1 MAAWAGLAEDRRSS
15 ATCVIILLYTR
26 KFVSR
31 KTPWAAELMQDKPI
45 NKATMKRIFLLFSLL
60 LGVLSA
66 WAYDVELDG
75 IFYNLD
81 KENKTASV
89 ASYSYK
95 GAVVIPETIS
105 VDGKAYTVTSLGE
118 YCFSGCWGLTSITI
132 PNSVTRI
139 GEYCFSSC
147 GGLESIVVESGNT
160 VYDSRENCNAIIETA
175 TNTMLSGCRNTTIPN
190 SVTSLG
196 DGCFSG
202 CSGLTSITIPSS
214 VTSLGEYC
222 FSDCSGLTSITIPN
236 SVTSLGGYC
245 FDCCLGLTEVHANR
259 ETPPATG
266 YDIFHTCISLQ
277 TIYVPT
283 GASAN
288 YDIAPWNAYKIVE
301 EEVQSG
307 ITAVTV
313 EGETAA
319 PVYHLNG
326 SRAGTMK
333 NFSAQPKGIYIVKGK
348 KVLR

>member
-1 MAAWAGLAEDRRSS
+1 
-15 ATCVIILLYTR
+15 
-26 KFVSR
+26 
-31 KTPWAAELMQDKPI
+31 MQDKPI
-45 NKATMKRIFLLFSLL
+45 NKTTMKRIFLLFSLL

-118 YCFSGCWGLTSITI
+118 NCFSGCWGLTSITI

-196 DGCFSG
+196 R
-202 CSGLTSITIPSS
+202 
-214 VTSLGEYC
+214 
-222 FSDCSGLTSITIPN
+222 
-236 SVTSLGGYC
+236 YC

-266 YDIFHTCISLQ
+266 YGIFNTCNSLQ

-288 YDIAPWNAYKIVE
+288 YDIDPWNAYKIVE
-301 EEVQSG
+301 EDVQSG

-313 EGETAA
+313 EGETVA

-326 SRAGTMK
+326 SRAGTTK
-333 NFSAQPKGIYIVKGK
+333 SFSAQPKGIYIVNGK